1 MACFLILNDFFV
13 FCRFYGFRRLKYNT
27 KNGQLQVAGFCDPH
41 SKDDVTPDDAEM
53 WEASADNAPDG
64 LSVEQ
69 SKYCLELLKADFDL
83 IISEER
89 RAMKEN
95 IGEDN
100 AVSWKRVVQG
110 VSESCDVCDATLF
123 NLHWACPRC
132 GFVVCLHCYV
142 GRKEQNNLLNGDS
155 KSKKLQKKVSFLLQF
170 CMEYFFCEN
179 YLATS

>member
-1 MACFLILNDFFV
+1 MA
-13 FCRFYGFRRLKYNT
+13 
-27 KNGQLQVAGFCDPH
+27 VAGFCDPH
-41 SKDDVTPDDAEM
+41 SKDDVTPGDAEM

-95 IGEDN
+95 IGEEN

-142 GRKEQNNLLNGDS
+142 GRKDQNKILNGET
-155 KSKKLQKKVSFLLQF
+155 KSKDFVCAIVMFFSYSILALQVIRLTSPRPLPKMKKTNTRGF
-170 CMEYFFCEN
+170 CAPIGPNMTW
-179 YLATS
+179 TS